1 MTNSGPPVHYRQ
13 VRYRL
18 LPGSAAKAR
27 QPFGLA
33 GAGRFIW
40 NHFLAKHQAACQ
52 LHKENPEQHAAPSVS
67 FFSLAK
73 GFTQLRNSDD
83 FPWLQ
88 GYSFKVV
95 RAALQ
100 SLSLAFQAF
109 FRGKGYPRFKARGRD
124 QPRFTIP
131 DGVKIQ
137 GEHLRIPGLGLLRLQ
152 RHGGNPYPE
161 GKPVKASVA
170 HECGKGYATACYKVE
185 ISTRA
190 GPEPVA
196 AMDRNRGQVA
206 VVYGDGAHDIHR
218 RPDTRLLQI
227 KLKRD
232 QRKLARQQKD
242 SRRRH
247 RTRTRLQ
254 KLHRRIRTAANTWR
268 HRLTRNLADKA
279 RLLVLEKLH
288 ARGMTRSAQGTV
300 AEPDNNVQQK
310 AGPNR
315 SILATGWSEME
326 QMLSYTTRAVYVN
339 PAYTS
344 QRCCRCGQVDRA
356 SRRSQSAFHCT
367 SCGYQAHADLNAA
380 QNILACGVG
389 AAARGEAFS
398 TEIST
403 IRETGPGHSCH

>member
-1 MTNSGPPVHYRQ
+1 MSREREHEEHDNSTTPKR
-13 VRYRL
+13 R
-18 LPGSAAKAR
+18 S
-27 QPFGLA
+27 
-33 GAGRFIW
+33 
-40 NHFLAKHQAACQ
+40 
-52 LHKENPEQHAAPSVS
+52 
-67 FFSLAK
+67 
-73 GFTQLRNSDD
+73 
-83 FPWLQ
+83 
-88 GYSFKVV
+88 
-95 RAALQ
+95 RAW
-100 SLSLAFQAF
+100 
-109 FRGKGYPRFKARGRD
+109 GGRD
-124 QPRFTIP
+124 FSWSPCP
-131 DGVKIQ
+131 LPPGPLPAPAWLSSQ
-137 GEHLRIPGLGLLRLQ
+137 GTATLWPGWSRSIHLESRPGQ
-152 RHGGNPYPE
+152 APE
-161 GKPVKASVA
+161 GKPVKTSVA

-185 ISTRA
+185 IPPRTA
-190 GPEPVA
+190 PEPVA

-218 RPDTRLLQI
+218 HPDTRLLQI
-227 KLKRD
+227 KLKRV

-288 ARGMTRSAQGTV
+288 TRGMTRSAQGTM
-300 AEPDNNVQQK
+300 AEPGNNVQQK

-315 SILATGWSEME
+315 SILAMGWSEME

-339 PAYTS
+339 PAYPS
-344 QRCCRCGQVDRA
+344 RRCCRCGQVDRA
-356 SRRSQSAFHCT
+356 RRSQSAFHCT

-403 IRETGPGHSCH
+403 IRETGPGHSCD